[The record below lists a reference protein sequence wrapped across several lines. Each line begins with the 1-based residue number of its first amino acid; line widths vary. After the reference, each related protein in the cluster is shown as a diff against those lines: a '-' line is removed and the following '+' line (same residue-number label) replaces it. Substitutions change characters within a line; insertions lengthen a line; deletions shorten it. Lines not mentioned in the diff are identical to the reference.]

1 MPLNCAYKRIK
12 ICVGDIPR
20 CLDIFKQC
28 AIFFVQIGEHFSDS
42 FTDPV
47 ERNT

>member
-1 MPLNCAYKRIK
+1 MPFDGTDKRIK

-20 CLDIFKQC
+20 RLDIFKQC
-28 AIFFVQIGEHFSDS
+28 AIVFVQIGEHFSDS